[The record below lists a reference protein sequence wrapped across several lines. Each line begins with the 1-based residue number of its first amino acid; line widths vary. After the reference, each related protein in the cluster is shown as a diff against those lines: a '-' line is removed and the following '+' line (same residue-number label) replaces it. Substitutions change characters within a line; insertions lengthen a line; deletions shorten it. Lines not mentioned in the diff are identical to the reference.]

1 MRNNFVYSYSIKI
14 CALGFEGLLHTIF
27 CLLLVMEAF
36 SLQKVVKMHEAV
48 VRGWQEVR
56 QIWWMKHNS
65 VARFVQLLKLW
76 LCYVPSGIVVGKNWA
91 SSVDQRWLQMLP
103 FSVHLIDLLSIVLKC
118 NGFVR
123 IQKAVEDQ
131 TGSRPSNSDHDF
143 FWLWEVLWSFFL
155 VQPRSWSLP
164 IVI

>member
-14 CALGFEGLLHTIF
+14 CALGFEGLLHTVF

-65 VARFVQLLKLW
+65 VAQFVQLLKLW

-123 IQKAVEDQ
+123 IQK
-131 TGSRPSNSDHDF
+131 GFSRESDG
-143 FWLWEVLWSFFL
+143 
-155 VQPRSWSLP
+155 QQA
-164 IVI
+164 IKQ